1 MSRSYIMFR
10 NRVLAICLVL
20 SIGIAVSGC
29 AAVMLGG
36 AAAGGSYVYV
46 TGQAKQKFNA
56 DLAGTYKA
64 ALKVCKNL
72 NLKIEDSK
80 KKLSEAS
87 IKAKDADTAV
97 IIDLTYV
104 SSKVTDVSVRYGILG
119 DEAASKRV
127 LAEINKSF

>member
-1 MSRSYIMFR
+1 MFK
-10 NRVLAICLVL
+10 NRILTLFLVL
-20 SIGIAVSGC
+20 SMGIAVSGC
-29 AAVMLGG
+29 AAVVLGG
-36 AAAGGSYVYV
+36 AAAGGTYVYV

-56 DLAGTYKA
+56 DLTSTYKA
-64 ALKVCKNL
+64 ALKSCKKL
-72 NLKIEDSK
+72 NLTVEDSK

-87 IKAKDADTAV
+87 IKAKDVDTAV

-119 DEAASKRV
+119 DEVASKRV

>member
-1 MSRSYIMFR
+1 MFK
-10 NRVLAICLVL
+10 NRILALCLVL
-20 SIGIAVSGC
+20 SMVIAVSGC
-29 AAVMLGG
+29 AAVVLGG
-36 AAAGGSYVYV
+36 AAAGGTYVYV

-56 DLAGTYKA
+56 DLASTYKA
-64 ALKVCKNL
+64 ALKACKNL
-72 NLKIEDSK
+72 NLAVEDSK

-87 IKAKDADTAV
+87 IKAKDVDTAV

-119 DEAASKRV
+119 DEVASKRV